1 MTWRGSWSLPARF
14 PSFSR
19 SFSYMDLETQ
29 GEFVGKGCFLGR
41 WAVPSGQGWRR
52 PPSHT
57 APSLSL
63 LPQAQL
69 G

>member
-1 MTWRGSWSLPARF
+1 
-14 PSFSR
+14 
-19 SFSYMDLETQ
+19 MDLETQ